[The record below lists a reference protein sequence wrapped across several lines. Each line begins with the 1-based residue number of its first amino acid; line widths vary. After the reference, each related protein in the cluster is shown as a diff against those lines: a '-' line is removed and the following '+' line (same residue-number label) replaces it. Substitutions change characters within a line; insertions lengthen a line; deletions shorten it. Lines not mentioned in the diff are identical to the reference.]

1 LLRYTAVLGDPAVR
15 RAMQG
20 VKSPKWFSKVGWE
33 LLDVPE
39 QLRPFAP
46 NWVCA
51 GGFSD
56 RERTAFLTRWAR
68 ATGTKLGQAA
78 ARALGK
84 LGQTDAQRET
94 RGGVR
99 GRPDTFTWSHTGD
112 AIHAQPNS
120 APPPPKRDPTSDSSR
135 NAEFVM
141 LWQLCRRTPPGEN
154 GELVA
159 LLLEHIGVWGHRL
172 ADCARS
178 PDPRDR
184 ILAMQII
191 RTGGLSK
198 AFRFELEALEHDK
211 IEGIRKLAAAML
223 DTSVTPDADHQVAQ
237 PSPPKP
243 VAPTVEPTQEAR
255 DTLKTIMTELI
266 NRDDIRA
273 EESVMLMDELK
284 IRLRQLYGR
293 KRSESSDESTAGQ
306 VSV

>member
-1 LLRYTAVLGDPAVR
+1 
-15 RAMQG
+15 
-20 VKSPKWFSKVGWE
+20 
-33 LLDVPE
+33 
-39 QLRPFAP
+39 
-46 NWVCA
+46 
-51 GGFSD
+51 
-56 RERTAFLTRWAR
+56 
-68 ATGTKLGQAA
+68 
-78 ARALGK
+78 
-84 LGQTDAQRET
+84 
-94 RGGVR
+94 
-99 GRPDTFTWSHTGD
+99 
-112 AIHAQPNS
+112 
-120 APPPPKRDPTSDSSR
+120 
-135 NAEFVM
+135 M

-243 VAPTVEPTQEAR
+243 VASAVEPTQEAR
-255 DTLKTIMTELI
+255 DTLKTIITELI

-273 EESVMLMDELK
+273 EESVMLLDELK
-284 IRLRQLYGR
+284 IRLRQLYGQ
-293 KRSESSDESTAGQ
+293 KRSESSNKSAAGQ